1 MTENNK
7 MLEQRHTAS
16 GEDSRTLWQ
25 RIRNEPRPAVL
36 WLAGLVGLLLLEAGA
51 IIHFSLQILS
61 AVVTAG
67 LGDGQLS
74 IIANAVTASDQIPTL
89 LSRETIP
96 NQGYWN
102 GQRWVGTFLGLSP
115 AVSWA
120 TRATLIYL
128 YSFGLLWWL
137 WRGYRIYRDRY
148 RQADWTPRDDQI
160 DRFANHTWGKFG
172 LFVVISFLIMALFAP
187 ALGPTTFVQN
197 IQDPYE
203 HQIQYFNDE
212 TSTVESVSVGQA
224 NLDASSRG
232 NPDQNVGIMSYD
244 RYDRFHPVGTMPLG
258 VDLLTFLAYGAR
270 VSLFIGLS
278 SIALAG
284 FIATALGLIT
294 AYYKGAADLI
304 TVVTSD
310 SVQALPVIMLA
321 ILFVVVFQDT
331 AIAEFYSGAVLL
343 VILFALVYWPYLW
356 RSIRGPAL
364 QVVEKDW
371 VDAAESFGQAPRA
384 IMQKH
389 MLPYIVGY
397 LLVYGSMS
405 IGSIIISVA
414 GLSYLGIGI
423 SAPMPEWGRAVS
435 AGQPYVASVSWHITF
450 IPGFLITLVVTGLN
464 AFGDGIRDAI
474 DPQSETSSGTEE
486 EVTTGGTGA

>member
-1 MTENNK
+1 MSAHQQPETSDDT
-7 MLEQRHTAS
+7 RS
-16 GEDSRTLWQ
+16 LWQ
-25 RIRNEPRPAVL
+25 RIRTDPRPAAL
-36 WLAGLVGLLLLEAGA
+36 WLAGLIGLVLLEAGA
-51 IIHFSLQILS
+51 LVHFGLQVLE
-61 AVVTAG
+61 AVVTALG
-67 LGDGQLS
+67 GDGAGS
-74 IIANAVTASDQIPTL
+74 VVANAVTASDRIPTL

-120 TRATLIYL
+120 IRAALIYG
-128 YSFGLLWWL
+128 YAFGVLWWL
-137 WRGYRIYRDRY
+137 WRGYRIYRRAY
-148 RQADWTPRDDQI
+148 RRAEWTPRDDQV

-172 LFVVISFLIMALFAP
+172 LVVVVSFLVMALFAP
-187 ALGPTTFVQN
+187 ALGPTTYVQN

-203 HQIQYFNDE
+203 HQITYFDE
-212 TSTVESVSVGQA
+212 ETASVESVTVGQA

-232 NPDQNVGIMSYD
+232 NPEKNVGLMSYD
-244 RYDRFHPVGTMPLG
+244 QYDRFHPVGTMPLG

-331 AIAEFYSGAVLL
+331 ALAELYSGAVLL
-343 VILFALVYWPYLW
+343 VVLFALVYWPYLW

-371 VDAAESFGQAPRA
+371 IDAAESFGQAPRA
-384 IMQKH
+384 IMQTH
-389 MLPYIVGY
+389 MFPYIVGY

-474 DPQSETSSGTEE
+474 DPQSEASSGTEE

>member
-1 MTENNK
+1 M
-7 MLEQRHTAS
+7 
-16 GEDSRTLWQ
+16 
-25 RIRNEPRPAVL
+25 
-36 WLAGLVGLLLLEAGA
+36 
-51 IIHFSLQILS
+51 
-61 AVVTAG
+61 
-67 LGDGQLS
+67 
-74 IIANAVTASDQIPTL
+74 
-89 LSRETIP
+89 
-96 NQGYWN
+96 
-102 GQRWVGTFLGLSP
+102 
-115 AVSWA
+115 
-120 TRATLIYL
+120 
-128 YSFGLLWWL
+128 
-137 WRGYRIYRDRY
+137 
-148 RQADWTPRDDQI
+148 
-160 DRFANHTWGKFG
+160 
-172 LFVVISFLIMALFAP
+172 
-187 ALGPTTFVQN
+187 
-197 IQDPYE
+197 
-203 HQIQYFNDE
+203 
-212 TSTVESVSVGQA
+212 
-224 NLDASSRG
+224 
-232 NPDQNVGIMSYD
+232 
-244 RYDRFHPVGTMPLG
+244 
-258 VDLLTFLAYGAR
+258 
-270 VSLFIGLS
+270 
-278 SIALAG
+278 
-284 FIATALGLIT
+284 
-294 AYYKGAADLI
+294 I